1 MGSTLKVDNIVG
13 TSGTSAPITLSG
25 DTATLGSAVTFPA
38 GITLQTLGILQPE
51 VDTTTSQILDDDTIP
66 QITEGKE
73 AFSLAITPSNA
84 NNKLLIHAF
93 CGCISNDNNN
103 RRNMFALFK
112 NSEANAIAA
121 CYADFQAAGT
131 AEQSVDLTHFMTA
144 GTTSEITF
152 RVRFGSDGTGTTTL
166 NGTSGSRRFGGVM
179 ATGMTIQEIAG

>member
-1 MGSTLKVDNIVG
+1 MGIIKVDELTGITG
-13 TSGTSAPITLSG
+13 DGGPSSPITFSG
-25 DTATLGSAVTFPA
+25 DT
-38 GITLQTLGILQPE
+38 ITKFNAPTGHVIQTLGIMQPE

-93 CGCISNDNNN
+93 CGCISSDTNN

-112 NSEANAIAA
+112 NSENNAIAA
-121 CYADFQAAGT
+121 CYTDFQAAGT
-131 AEQSVDLTHFMTA
+131 GEQSVDLTHFMTA
-144 GTTSEITF
+144 GTTLEITF

-166 NGTSGSRRFGGVM
+166 NGTSGNRRFGGVM